1 MLLLGTTSAPTH
13 ANALADAFLT
23 PDQQGRWAFEQGNY
37 PEAAAHF
44 KDPYWKGLS
53 AYLAADFDLAQ
64 ASLARLDTANA
75 YFYLGNTYV
84 KLFKFPEAILAY
96 QQALKQQPD
105 FPEAKANLTLA
116 RALQQD
122 HEAQQEAGTPD
133 EKPDQ
138 TLEDQTPSKGG
149 KSQQQQTP
157 QASSDQLWL
166 SNLNTSPAQFLK
178 RKFLLQDAASER
190 ATEPAP

>member
-1 MLLLGTTSAPTH
+1 M
-13 ANALADAFLT
+13 
-23 PDQQGRWAFEQGNY
+23 
-37 PEAAAHF
+37 
-44 KDPYWKGLS
+44 
-53 AYLAADFDLAQ
+53 
-64 ASLARLDTANA
+64 
-75 YFYLGNTYV
+75 

-105 FPEAKANLTLA
+105 FPEAKANLALA

-122 HEAQQEAGTPD
+122 HEDQQEAGTPD

-138 TLEDQTPSKGG
+138 TLEDQTPAKGG